1 MITTHV
7 AGIQIVVGK
16 YNIQRCIICGHAII
30 LEDLSRIVY
39 SHCEGSND
47 KPFKPSCFDVGAL
60 IEINKEVGGIAQ
72 YITKIGMLEEDFK
85 VENLPKNIC
94 LDLLE
99 L

>member
-30 LEDLSRIVY
+30 LQDLSRIAY
-39 SHCEGSND
+39 CEGPND
-47 KPFKPSCFDVGAL
+47 KPFKPSYFDVGAL
-60 IEINKEVGGIAQ
+60 VEINKEVGGIAQ